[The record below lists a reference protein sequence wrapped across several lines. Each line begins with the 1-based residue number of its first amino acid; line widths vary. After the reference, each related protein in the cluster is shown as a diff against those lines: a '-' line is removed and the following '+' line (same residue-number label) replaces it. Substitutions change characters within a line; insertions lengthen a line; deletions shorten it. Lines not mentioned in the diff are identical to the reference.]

1 MTSKVIN
8 LDNDA
13 EELYAQL
20 DGVEIRKLKKAT
32 FSGSDRLA
40 QSLQAEQ
47 RHYDAL
53 RSLIASLAYHVGACL
68 TYPSGPGKEQL
79 EKSTFAQLEKIFGIL
94 KQNPR
99 IGNTALIR

>member
-20 DGVEIRKLKKAT
+20 DGVEIQKLKKAT

-40 QSLQAEQ
+40 QSLLAEQ

-53 RSLIASLAYHVGACL
+53 RSLIASLAYHVGVCL
-68 TYPSGPGKEQL
+68 TNPSGPGKER
-79 EKSTFAQLEKIFGIL
+79 F
-94 KQNPR
+94 
-99 IGNTALIR
+99 